1 MTMPIQF
8 DTAAYIKVLVDAGVP
23 PEHAS
28 AHAIALAH
36 ALSQPVANDSDLT
49 IVRAEM
55 HAMISQH
62 ETRMKQWVMAQLKP
76 IYWLLGL
83 IVVLQTITM
92 TKLFL

>member
-8 DTAAYIKVLVDAGVP
+8 DTAAYIKILEDAGVP

-28 AHAIALAH
+28 AHAIALAG

-49 IVRAEM
+49 IIRAEM

-62 ETRMKQWVMAQLKP
+62 ELRMKQWVRDQLKP
-76 IYWLLGL
+76 IYWLQGL
-83 IVVLQTITM
+83 ILVLQAITM